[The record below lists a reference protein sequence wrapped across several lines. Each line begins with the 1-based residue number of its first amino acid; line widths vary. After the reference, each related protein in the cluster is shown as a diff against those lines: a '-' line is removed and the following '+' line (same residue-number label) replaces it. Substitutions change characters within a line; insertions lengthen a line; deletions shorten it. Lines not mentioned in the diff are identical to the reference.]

1 MANTF
6 DRAVED
12 CRESILAFYRQLGEE
27 LERSAQD
34 ARARAIERRDVHGRR
49 LHEASFDEVL
59 REKVIVGTP
68 EMVTVRAGGVA
79 AELALDGILAE
90 LNCGG
95 RVPRDGVINSLRLLC
110 NEVMPAF
117 K

>member
-1 MANTF
+1 M
-6 DRAVED
+6 R
-12 CRESILAFYRQLGEE
+12 
-27 LERSAQD
+27 
-34 ARARAIERRDVHGRR
+34 GRR
-49 LHEASFDEVL
+49 LREASFDEVL
-59 REKVIVGTP
+59 REKLIVGTP
-68 EMVTVRAGGVA
+68 EMVTVRLGEIT

-95 RVPRDGVINSLRLLC
+95 RVRRDGVINSLRLLC